1 MKILTA
7 LKDRLKKMN
16 KKSRIAAAVLA
27 VLVLTGLTGIVYSK
41 YYKTGY
47 NKGMAIA
54 SGFYFSSDYM
64 AALED
69 SRGLHTDTVMDEIVQ
84 NYLDT
89 IVSSANRTPWMG
101 TDVCDFH
108 IEIRNF
114 DNQLLYN
121 DKDLNVE
128 YRVEFMLLDEPQG
141 ASYSIKF
148 RNVTKRLEWKNG
160 KGTIVSFTGE
170 LPGGLL
176 SADQYNLEVAML
188 DVAGYVPARVLMA
201 AYPIGPDY
209 LANTK
214 CIAGTVKANYEEK
227 EFKIEPG
234 SGFAVTKTTEYKDDW
249 ESAVKSESGFVYQ
262 LITTGSYTGTGNTST
277 RKKIR
282 LKWRSDMYKINK
294 NDEYYISLQQDPD
307 FNDKYKTEQDDKG
320 IEWQIMEIEVM
331 PYASIKFVLF
341 RNPGSD
347 TEPGFEDI
355 IKDMDRTAFESSAT
369 AEVIP

>member
-1 MKILTA
+1 MKMVTA
-7 LKDRLKKMN
+7 LKDKMKNMN
-16 KKSRIAAAVLA
+16 KKSRIAGA
-27 VLVLTGLTGIVYSK
+27 VLVCLVLAGLTVTVYSK

-54 SGFYFSSDYM
+54 SGFYFSSNYM

-69 SRGLHTDTVMDEIVQ
+69 SKGIDMDSVMEEIVQ
-84 NYLDT
+84 NYLDS

-101 TDVCDFH
+101 TNVCDFH
-108 IEIRNF
+108 MEIRNF
-114 DNQLLYN
+114 DNQLLFN

-128 YRVEFMLLDEPQG
+128 YRVEFMLLDEPRG

-148 RNVTKRLEWKNG
+148 QDVAKQLEWKNG
-160 KGTIVSFTGE
+160 KGTVASFTGE

-176 SADQYNLEVAML
+176 SADQYNLGVAMQ

-209 LANTK
+209 LVNTK
-214 CIAGTVKANYEEK
+214 CIAGIVKANYEEK
-227 EFKIEPG
+227 EFKIEAG
-234 SGFAVTKTTEYKDDW
+234 SGFTVTKTTEYEDNW
-249 ESAVKSESGFVYQ
+249 EKAVRDESGFVYQ

-294 NDEYYISLQQDPD
+294 NDEHYINLQKEPD
-307 FNDKYKTEQDDKG
+307 FNDKYKTEVDDKG

-331 PYASIKFVLF
+331 PYASIKFVFF

-355 IKDMDRTAFESSAT
+355 IADMDKNAFEKSVT